1 MSPLTKIWNAGR
13 IFFSLTNILSSKST
27 TLCWDAQM
35 KSFIVDFKMN
45 SGHVHAYQNNLLF
58 SCFPR
63 HHFKNICVQMGPLK
77 TAQHSVGGT
86 SNSLNTVC
94 KQTVEGETQHNKKKT
109 EMARGGAMVSSI
121 RKVCGFAIHTRTH
134 GQRLWIFPPWDQ
146 VSKMCVYRRCVYIH
160 VDDRP
165 KRCKT
170 YAFKHRSISTRM
182 APQCPRI
189 HHSSHLGAKF
199 SFELLLVRVKDPP
212 LIR

>member
-1 MSPLTKIWNAGR
+1 
-13 IFFSLTNILSSKST
+13 
-27 TLCWDAQM
+27 
-35 KSFIVDFKMN
+35 
-45 SGHVHAYQNNLLF
+45 
-58 SCFPR
+58 
-63 HHFKNICVQMGPLK
+63 
-77 TAQHSVGGT
+77 
-86 SNSLNTVC
+86 
-94 KQTVEGETQHNKKKT
+94 
-109 EMARGGAMVSSI
+109 MARGGAMVSSTG
-121 RKVCGFAIHTRTH
+121 KVCGFAIHTRTH

-199 SFELLLVRVKDPP
+199 SFELLLVKVTDPP
-212 LIR
+212 LTRQSEVQRSSLFLLSHSTPSTPLTALPALKISSSGLTAAESCKLRLQQRKELLLTAAPRGPANIPDQYQLT